1 MKTKKLSLGNSQKKR
16 KKKEESSTLPL
27 GRTVLGSG

>member
-1 MKTKKLSLGNSQKKR
+1 MEKTLSLGNSQNKEKK
-16 KKKEESSTLPL
+16 ESSTLPS